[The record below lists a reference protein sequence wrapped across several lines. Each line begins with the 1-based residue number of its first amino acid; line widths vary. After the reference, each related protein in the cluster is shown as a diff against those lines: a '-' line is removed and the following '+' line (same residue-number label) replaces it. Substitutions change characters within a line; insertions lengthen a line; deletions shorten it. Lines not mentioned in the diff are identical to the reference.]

1 MQLAEARGA
10 EIASQ
15 ADDLLS
21 KIANLEA
28 DAMSIFDK
36 AKRKG
41 DLKMALAAVRE
52 RERVIELLA
61 KIKGELDERTQIN
74 INNQMSNAMGIAGLP
89 KWEETDKIVMEA
101 LRQPALP
108 AQEIAGELI
117 DTVEKD
123 TS

>member
-117 DTVEKD
+117 DIVAKD
-123 TS
+123 VS